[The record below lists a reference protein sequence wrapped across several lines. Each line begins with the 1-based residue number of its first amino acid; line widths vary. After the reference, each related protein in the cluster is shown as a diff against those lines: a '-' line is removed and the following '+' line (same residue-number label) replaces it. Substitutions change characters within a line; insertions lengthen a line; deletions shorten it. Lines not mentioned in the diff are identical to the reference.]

1 MAKLN
6 EQPPAPPAESFDALK
21 RRFIRQN
28 REIAR
33 ANSTQ
38 SQRIRNLET
47 EISRLVADNIS
58 LREQAIA
65 AQAEAERWR
74 AASNINREILDLRD
88 RLQKKMEEVGEL
100 VEEMGRIPEKMAR
113 KGRRKS
119 RLANVGQ
126 RLSSATEEEWR
137 HRLSMREAATEGELN
152 DGRLPAIREDKLYPR
167 RTLENTELSVL
178 REEAALQQASE
189 SPELGPPPEV
199 HFDVNEPIGM
209 DLARTSEVDTGGEG
223 AAQLPS
229 MLERRRKRRTSAL
242 LQTIPPE
249 EPADEASSEDPPP
262 QPQELPMAKLSQQPL
277 KSGAKRKLDASDLEE
292 PVIQQPP
299 NEEADFIF
307 QRRQEIWNSASTGT
321 KKGSRFTRPPG
332 RENATGAQTETQSP
346 QKATIAARKILAPK
360 STNSPTKRRIHVS
373 EKLKDD
379 REEQPKPTAIRSVRR
394 NNPPPQ
400 IDAETLAQPTDDR
413 DGGGKDLPPKTPANE
428 VDGILSPMSTEP
440 SARNP
445 HQPKETAVLS
455 SVEDVLNGSIG
466 RGSRRAR
473 AAVSYA
479 EPNLRDK
486 MRRPGKELVGA
497 VEGLER
503 NKETTAG
510 SRGASVDRAK
520 SEDVKVNEDQ
530 SRVIDVKQ
538 EKDASAEERWRQ
550 LPMCNKEEPASPLR
564 NKERKERIGSA
575 SKKSAERHNTAED
588 MVEATNRLS
597 IFDPPISSPT
607 EAFEEADTNQSGHTA
622 PSTARRK
629 PSASGLTTRRHSVQP
644 SSSTRS
650 ATDRDSRHGPA
661 SDGRSS
667 AVRDAPARPSSA
679 SSTRSEQMASIARDI
694 KRSNSVN
701 LNPKAKETSSDAD
714 VGSGLSSRAER
725 TLNRRR
731 SMMV

>member
-33 ANSTQ
+33 VNSTQ

-74 AASNINREILDLRD
+74 AASSINNEIFDLRD

-100 VEEMGRIPEKMAR
+100 VGEMGRIPEKVAR

-119 RLANVGQ
+119 RLTNVGQ

-137 HRLSMREAATEGELN
+137 NRLSMREATAAEGELN

-167 RTLENTELSVL
+167 RTLENAELSVL
-178 REEAALQQASE
+178 REEAAMQQASE

-209 DLARTSEVDTGGEG
+209 DLARTSELETGGED
-223 AAQLPS
+223 AMQLPS

-242 LQTIPPE
+242 LQTMPPE
-249 EPADEASSEDPPP
+249 EPAHEASEEPP
-262 QPQELPMAKLSQQPL
+262 QPQDLPVPKLGQQPL
-277 KSGAKRKLDASDLEE
+277 KSGAKRKLDASELDG
-292 PVIQQPP
+292 PVIQQPQS
-299 NEEADFIF
+299 EDDDFIF
-307 QRRQEIWNSASTGT
+307 QRRQEICNSAATGT

-332 RENATGAQTETQSP
+332 RENATGVRTETQSP
-346 QKATIAARKILAPK
+346 QKATIATRRILAPK

-373 EKLKDD
+373 EKPKDG
-379 REEQPKPTAIRSVRR
+379 REEEAKQDAIRPVRR
-394 NNPPPQ
+394 TNPPPQ
-400 IDAETLAQPTDDR
+400 INTESLAKSADDR
-413 DGGGKDLPPKTPANE
+413 DGGEKDLLPKTPAGDVE
-428 VDGILSPMSTEP
+428 GILSPLSTEP

-445 HQPKETAVLS
+445 PRPKETAVLS
-455 SVEDVLNGSIG
+455 SVEDVLNGSVG

-503 NKETTAG
+503 NKESTAG
-510 SRGASVDRAK
+510 SRGASVDRSK
-520 SEDVKVNEDQ
+520 SEDPKVNEDQ
-530 SRVIDVKQ
+530 CKVINIKQ
-538 EKDASAEERWRQ
+538 EKEADAESRWKD
-550 LPMCNKEEPASPLR
+550 LPLRNNDDPASPLR
-564 NKERKERIGSA
+564 DKERKERTNND
-575 SKKSAERHNTAED
+575 SKKHAEAHNVAEAL
-588 MVEATNRLS
+588 VKATDRLS
-597 IFDPPISSPT
+597 IFDPPVSSPM
-607 EAFEEADTNQSGHTA
+607 EAVEEADTDRSGHPR
-622 PSTARRK
+622 PSTARQK
-629 PSASGLTTRRHSVQP
+629 PSANSLTTRRHSVQP
-644 SSSTRS
+644 SSSACS
-650 ATDRDSRHGPA
+650 AADTDSRHGPGPE
-661 SDGRSS
+661 GRHST
-667 AVRDAPARPSSA
+667 ARVAPARPGSA
-679 SSTRSEQMASIARDI
+679 ASTRSEQMASIARDI

-701 LNPKAKETSSDAD
+701 LNLKASETSSGGDA
-714 VGSGLSSRAER
+714 GSALSSRAER

>member
-1 MAKLN
+1 MVTV
-6 EQPPAPPAESFDALK
+6 K

-33 ANSTQ
+33 VNSTQ

-74 AASNINREILDLRD
+74 AASSINSEIFDLRD
-88 RLQKKMEEVGEL
+88 RLQKKMEEVSEL
-100 VEEMGRIPEKMAR
+100 VGEMGRIPEKVAR

-137 HRLSMREAATEGELN
+137 HRLSMREATAAEAELN

-167 RTLENTELSVL
+167 RTLENAELSVL
-178 REEAALQQASE
+178 REEAAMQQASE

-199 HFDVNEPIGM
+199 HFDLNEPVGM
-209 DLARTSEVDTGGEG
+209 DLARTSELETGGED
-223 AAQLPS
+223 AMRLPS

-242 LQTIPPE
+242 LQTVPPE
-249 EPADEASSEDPPP
+249 EPADEASEAQP
-262 QPQELPMAKLSQQPL
+262 QPQDVPTPKLSQQPL
-277 KSGAKRKLDASDLEE
+277 KSGAKRKLDASELDG
-292 PVIQQPP
+292 PVMQQPRT
-299 NEEADFIF
+299 EDDDFIF
-307 QRRQEIWNSASTGT
+307 QRRQEICNSAAAGT

-332 RENATGAQTETQSP
+332 RESATGVQTEAQSP
-346 QKATIAARKILAPK
+346 QKATIATRKILAPK
-360 STNSPTKRRIHVS
+360 STNSPTKRRVPVS
-373 EKLKDD
+373 EKPKDD
-379 REEQPKPTAIRSVRR
+379 QEEQPRQSTIKPVRR
-394 NNPPPQ
+394 INPPPPF
-400 IDAETLAQPTDDR
+400 ETENLARSTDNE
-413 DGGGKDLPPKTPANE
+413 DGGEKDLLLKTPAGG
-428 VDGILSPMSTEP
+428 VDGILSPLSTEP

-445 HQPKETAVLS
+445 PHPKETAVLS

-503 NKETTAG
+503 NKESTTG
-510 SRGASVDRAK
+510 SRGASVDRAR
-520 SEDVKVNEDQ
+520 SEDAKANEDQ
-530 SRVIDVKQ
+530 CKVVNIKQ
-538 EKDASAEERWRQ
+538 EKDAGAETRWKD
-550 LPMCNKEEPASPLR
+550 LPMRNNEEPTSPLR
-564 NKERKERIGSA
+564 DKERKERINSD
-575 SKKSAERHNTAED
+575 SKKSDEGHNVT
-588 MVEATNRLS
+588 EALAKATDRLS
-597 IFDPPISSPT
+597 MFDPPVSSPRK
-607 EAFEEADTNQSGHTA
+607 AVEEADIDRSDHTG

-629 PSASGLTTRRHSVQP
+629 PSANSLTSRRHSVQP
-644 SSSTRS
+644 SSSSCS
-650 ATDRDSRHGPA
+650 AADTESRHGPPLE
-661 SDGRSS
+661 GGSS
-667 AVRDAPARPSSA
+667 TVRVAPTRPSSA
-679 SSTRSEQMASIARDI
+679 ASTRSEQMASIARDI
-694 KRSNSVN
+694 KRSSSVN
-701 LNPKAKETSSDAD
+701 LKPKANETSSGGGA
-714 VGSGLSSRAER
+714 GSALSSRAER

>member
-1 MAKLN
+1 
-6 EQPPAPPAESFDALK
+6 
-21 RRFIRQN
+21 
-28 REIAR
+28 
-33 ANSTQ
+33 
-38 SQRIRNLET
+38 
-47 EISRLVADNIS
+47 
-58 LREQAIA
+58 
-65 AQAEAERWR
+65 
-74 AASNINREILDLRD
+74 
-88 RLQKKMEEVGEL
+88 MEEVGEL
-100 VEEMGRIPEKMAR
+100 VGEMGRIPEKMAR

-137 HRLSMREAATEGELN
+137 NRLSMREAAAATTTDGELN

-167 RTLENTELSVL
+167 RTLENAELSVL

-199 HFDVNEPIGM
+199 HFDVNEAIDM
-209 DLARTSEVDTGGEG
+209 DLARTSELDTSSED
-223 AAQLPS
+223 AMQLPS

-249 EPADEASSEDPPP
+249 ELADEVSGDLP
-262 QPQELPMAKLSQQPL
+262 QPQEPPIPKLSQQPL

-292 PVIQQPP
+292 PVIQQAAS
-299 NEEADFIF
+299 EEVDFIF

-332 RENATGAQTETQSP
+332 RENATGAHTETQSP
-346 QKATIAARKILAPK
+346 RKVTIADRTILAPK

-379 REEQPKPTAIRSVRR
+379 REEQPKQIAIRPVRR

-400 IDAETLAQPTDDR
+400 IDTESLAQPTDDR
-413 DGGGKDLPPKTPANE
+413 NGGGKDLPPKTPAGE
-428 VDGILSPMSTEP
+428 VNGILSPFSTES

-445 HQPKETAVLS
+445 RQPKETAVLS

-503 NKETTAG
+503 NKESTAG
-510 SRGASVDRAK
+510 SRGGSIDRAK
-520 SEDVKVNEDQ
+520 SEDVKLNEDQ
-530 SRVIDVKQ
+530 RSVVDIKQ
-538 EKDASAEERWRQ
+538 EKDAGGEGRWRE
-550 LPMCNKEEPASPLR
+550 LNKEEPASPLR
-564 NKERKERIGSA
+564 DKERKDRISSD
-575 SKKSAERHNTAED
+575 SKKSAERHNAAEG
-588 MVEATNRLS
+588 MVEATDRLS
-597 IFDPPISSPT
+597 LFDPPGSSPT
-607 EAFEEADTNQSGHTA
+607 EAFEEADTDQSGHPA
-622 PSTARRK
+622 RSTARRK
-629 PSASGLTTRRHSVQP
+629 PPASGLTTRRHSVQP
-644 SSSTRS
+644 FSSTRS
-650 ATDRDSRHGPA
+650 TTDRDSRHGPA

-667 AVRDAPARPSSA
+667 TVRDAPSRPSSA
-679 SSTRSEQMASIARDI
+679 ASTRSEQMANIARDI

-701 LNPKAKETSSDAD
+701 LNLKAKETSSGADA
-714 VGSGLSSRAER
+714 GSALSSRAER